1 MKFCLDDGALLV
13 AEPAPTSRSSAE
25 PTLYMPGPT
34 RQSPGAVPTSPP
46 STLTSIGF
54 QPADGGPGSQ
64 YPTES
69 SGSRKSAL
77 LWIVIALILGGSG
90 IAIAL
95 IMTRG
100 RDTNSSG
107 TSTSNL
113 SSSPTPGQNTVDSSN
128 SSNTESNLSSKSANT
143 SSTNRQAESTTP
155 STTAETASVKPP
167 KVELKEPAP
176 TPKPAPRGPVSGGVL
191 NGKAVRLVQPTYPAI
206 ARASHTSGTVTVQVL
221 VDEAGNVIS
230 ASAVSG
236 PPLLQSSAVAAAR
249 ASRFSPT
256 LLSGVPV
263 KVSGVITYNFQ
274 AQ

>member
-13 AEPAPTSRSSAE
+13 EGPTPTSRSSAE
-25 PTLYMPGPT
+25 ATLHIPGPT
-34 RQSPGAVPTSPP
+34 RYSPGGPTSPP
-46 STLTSIGF
+46 STMTSIGF
-54 QPADGGPGSQ
+54 QPPAGGVGSQ

-69 SGSRKSAL
+69 TGSRKGAL
-77 LWIVIALILGGSG
+77 LWIVLAVILGGSG

-95 IMTRG
+95 IITRG
-100 RDTNSSG
+100 RDGNSSG
-107 TSTSNL
+107 VANSNL
-113 SSSPTPGQNTVDSSN
+113 ISSPTPGQNTTDSSS
-128 SSNTESNLSSKSANT
+128 SSNTESNALAKSENT
-143 SSTNRQAESTTP
+143 SPTNRQAQKPTPPATTD
-155 STTAETASVKPP
+155 SDSVKPP
-167 KVELKEPAP
+167 KVEPKEPAP

-206 ARASHTSGTVTVQVL
+206 ARAAHASGTVTVQVL

-236 PPLLQSSAVAAAR
+236 HPLLQQSAVAAAR
-249 ASRFSPT
+249 ASKFSPT